1 MAAGT
6 YTAANVALAVVPD
19 LTGTFSE
26 IDRKFGQYQ
35 PKPITPKVTPE
46 VDGEQAAEDLS
57 PKGRT
62 GGKFVAGAAA
72 VGLAIGGV
80 LASAFGTALEQQGM
94 QGKLA
99 AQLGGSPEYAKEM
112 GKIAGNLYSTGFGAS
127 LEEVNNALR
136 SVVQSGALMEDA
148 TDEQISAMTAK
159 ALNLSNAF
167 GVDVTEATRAVATVM
182 RNGLAPDAD
191 AAMDVIFRGFQQG
204 VDVGGDF
211 LDTLN
216 EYSGQFS
223 KFGLDAQTATGLL
236 SQGLKA
242 GARDSDFVAD
252 AIKEFSIRAIDGSK
266 LTAQGFQQ
274 VGLDAGDMATK
285 IGAGGESAKGALDLT
300 LDRLRAMPDPVM
312 RSQAAVALFGTKAED
327 LGQALFALDPSE
339 AAAGLGDVAGAAD
352 AAGAAMTT
360 PQQRIEGLQ
369 RTMQQGLV
377 DFIGGTVLP
386 IFETVSGW
394 GAKLFGDA
402 WEPVRGFLGFLAGTG
417 GTIAVIL
424 GGIAVGIWAWSAA
437 QTALNLAFL
446 ANPITWVI
454 VGVVALVA
462 AVIYAW
468 NNFEWFRD
476 AVMAVW
482 DSLVTFAGWI
492 GGAFVAVWDAVVAAV
507 MWVGS
512 VFSAVWGAIVTAA
525 QWVGAVF
532 AAVWGGIVA
541 AFQWVADVATWLWQT
556 ILQPVFNFIGAAALL
571 LAQIVAVLVVGPMVL
586 AWELLGAVWSWVWAT
601 ILKPVIDALAA
612 AALWLWNTVL
622 LPVFGWIQA
631 GWQFVGDSIRW
642 VFDNIIRPAWD
653 ALVAAANWLW
663 LNVLQPIFA
672 AITFAWNALG
682 TAIRWVFD
690 NIIMVAWNALIAAA
704 NWLWLNILQPIFAA
718 VTAGWDALGAGM
730 RWVYDNIIKPTFDF
744 FATAAQGFSDVF
756 SRIVDGI
763 VSVWNRI
770 QDGFKAPVR
779 FVLETVW
786 NNGIGFLWDKA
797 NAILP
802 LGDFPKVDPLP
813 FADGG
818 WVPGY
823 SPGVDSVLAMVSPGE
838 GWVRPEVGRAR
849 GGKRWIDQVNSI
861 AKREGTRGVE
871 RFMLYGGESMQQFA
885 DGGVVAGQQFARG
898 QAGKPYV
905 WGGAGPNGFDCS
917 GFMSAITNFLQGVS
931 PVFQRRFATSSF
943 SGGRGVAGF
952 VPGLSSAFTIGVS
965 PNTGGG
971 IGHMA
976 GTLGGMNVESRG
988 GDGVVVG
995 PGARGADSTLFP
1007 WKFSLPQVGGGFV
1020 SGGGGSGWLVQ
1031 TLRSMVEPLYDTAAS
1046 GINSLVS
1053 SAFPGNG
1060 TLTGDMPKMFT
1071 DSLLT
1076 KVRDAIFGK
1085 ADELDA
1091 SAGSAGGGAAVEFGP
1106 VQEQVRAIAA
1116 RFGWNQG
1123 PEWDA
1128 LVRLVQKESSW
1139 NPNAANP
1146 TTSARGLFQ
1155 KMTSIHGP
1163 IEGSPGGQ
1171 AMWGLNYI
1179 KGKYGSPSRAWSFH
1193 QGHNWYDNGG
1203 WLPPGATMA
1212 VNGTGKPEAILTHE
1226 QWDLLSASS
1235 RIPSEGG
1242 DTYVINPS
1250 TPMDEVQIARET
1262 ARIQQF
1268 NKRLAV

>member
-6 YTAANVALAVVPD
+6 YTAANVALSVVPD
-19 LTGTFSE
+19 MSGFFSE
-26 IDRKFGQYQ
+26 VDRKVGGYT

-46 VDGEQAAEDLS
+46 VDTEQASKAVDGFGENVKSRLSSAGTALGGFAQQWKTVALGVVAAGGAVAMTFGNAAADAEQS
-57 PKGRT
+57 MGAVETVFKGSADQI
-62 GGKFVAGAAA
+62 KAWADGAAQNLGLSANAYREAATLIGSQLKNMGVPMEQVTGQTDDLITKAADLASMFGGTTQEA
-72 VGLAIGGV
+72 VDALSSALKGEMDPIERYGISLNMSAVNAKKAELGLGGLEGQADRTATATATLALIEQQSADATGNFGREHDTASNAVQRAQAEWDNLKVTLGDALLPVMSSVGNVLGGV
-80 LASAFGTALEQQGM
+80 LLPLLRDNAGVVTGVA
-94 QGKLA
+94 
-99 AQLGGSPEYAKEM
+99 
-112 GKIAGNLYSTGFGAS
+112 IAI
-127 LEEVNNALR
+127 
-136 SVVQSGALMEDA
+136 GALAGGVLLINGIMA
-148 TDEQISAMTAK
+148 VHSA
-159 ALNLSNAF
+159 
-167 GVDVTEATRAVATVM
+167 VTSAVT
-182 RNGLAPDAD
+182 
-191 AAMDVIFRGFQQG
+191 
-204 VDVGGDF
+204 
-211 LDTLN
+211 
-216 EYSGQFS
+216 
-223 KFGLDAQTATGLL
+223 
-236 SQGLKA
+236 
-242 GARDSDFVAD
+242 
-252 AIKEFSIRAIDGSK
+252 
-266 LTAQGFQQ
+266 
-274 VGLDAGDMATK
+274 MATK
-285 IGAGGESAKGALDLT
+285 GWAL
-300 LDRLRAMPDPVM
+300 A
-312 RSQAAVALFGTKAED
+312 
-327 LGQALFALDPSE
+327 
-339 AAAGLGDVAGAAD
+339 
-352 AAGAAMTT
+352 
-360 PQQRIEGLQ
+360 QQ
-369 RTMQQGLV
+369 
-377 DFIGGTVLP
+377 
-386 IFETVSGW
+386 
-394 GAKLFGDA
+394 
-402 WEPVRGFLGFLAGTG
+402 FLN
-417 GTIAVIL
+417 
-424 GGIAVGIWAWSAA
+424 S
-437 QTALNLAFL
+437 AFL
-446 ANPITWVI
+446 ANPITWVVI
-454 VGVVALVA
+454 GIVALVA

-482 DSLVTFAGWI
+482 DGLKTFAGWI
-492 GGAFVAVWDAVVAAV
+492 VTAFVAAWDAVVVAV
-507 MWVGS
+507 RWVGDLFTT
-512 VFSAVWGAIVTAA
+512 VWGAIVAAAQWSANALAAAWGAIVTAA
-525 QWVGAVF
+525 RWVGDVAS
-532 AAVWGGIVA
+532 AVWGALVA
-541 AFQWVADVATWLWQT
+541 AFVWVADTATWLWQT
-556 ILQPVFNFIGAAALL
+556 ILQPIFNFIGAAALL
-571 LAQIVAVLVVGPMVL
+571 LAQVIAVLVVAPL
-586 AWELLGAVWSWVWAT
+586 IYAWEALGAAWSFVWTNV
-601 ILKPVIDALAA
+601 LKPVIDAYGAFVRWINENVIMPTLNAIAA
-612 AALWLWNTVL
+612 AWAAMGAAV
-622 LPVFGWIQA
+622 
-631 GWQFVGDSIRW
+631 RW
-642 VFDNIIRPAWD
+642 VFDN
-653 ALVAAANWLW
+653 V
-663 LNVLQPIFA
+663 
-672 AITFAWNALG
+672 
-682 TAIRWVFD
+682 
-690 NIIMVAWNALIAAA
+690 IMVAWNAMIAAVMYVWNNVMVPVFAAIAAA
-704 NWLWLNILQPIFAA
+704 WAAMAAAVRWVFDNVIMVAWNAMITAINWLWNSVLLPIFNAITAA
-718 VTAGWDALGAGM
+718 WAALGAGL
-730 RWVYDNIIKPTFDF
+730 RWVYDNVIKVCWDALIAAINWVWNSVLLPIFNAITAAWAALGNGLRWVFDNVIKPMFDALVAAGDWVKQRF
-744 FATAAQGFSDVF
+744 DDVVGGLGRAWDALKEAFAVP
-756 SRIVDGI
+756 I
-763 VSVWNRI
+763 
-770 QDGFKAPVR
+770 R
-779 FVLETVW
+779 FVVNTVW
-786 NNGIGFLWDKA
+786 NDGIGGLWDKA
-797 NAILP
+797 KAILP
-802 LGDFPKVDPLP
+802 LGDFPRVQLG

-976 GTLGGMNVESRG
+976 GTLGGLNVESRG

-1007 WKFSLPQVGGGFV
+1007 WKFSLPQVGGAFV
-1020 SGGGGSGWLVQ
+1020 SGGGGDGWFVQ
-1031 TLRSMVEPLYDTAAS
+1031 TLRSIVEPIYDTAAS

-1053 SAFPGNG
+1053 MAFPGNG

-1071 DSLLT
+1071 ETLLA

-1139 NPNAANP
+1139 NPAAANA

-1179 KGKYGSPSRAWSFH
+1179 KGKYGSPSAAWRFH

-1212 VNGTGKPEAILTHE
+1212 MNGTGKPEAILTHE